1 MTEGNARREEPL
13 RALTEDVRALV
24 RTEVRA
30 MRDDLLGELGR
41 ARTASLLL
49 GGAGLLGLL
58 ATGSSAAL
66 LMRLLDGVL
75 PRAASAAVVTGL
87 YGGAAG
93 ALAAAGLAEARRV
106 RDEVSDTVG
115 RVRDEA
121 SAVARP

>member
-1 MTEGNARREEPL
+1 MTEGNTRREEPV

-24 RTEVRA
+24 RSEVRA
-30 MRDDLLGELGR
+30 MRDDLVGELGR

-66 LMRLLDGVL
+66 LMRLLDDVL
-75 PRAASAAVVTGL
+75 PRAASAAIVTGL

-106 RDEVSDTVG
+106 RDEVRDTVG
-115 RVRDEA
+115 RVRDEV
-121 SAVARP
+121 SPG